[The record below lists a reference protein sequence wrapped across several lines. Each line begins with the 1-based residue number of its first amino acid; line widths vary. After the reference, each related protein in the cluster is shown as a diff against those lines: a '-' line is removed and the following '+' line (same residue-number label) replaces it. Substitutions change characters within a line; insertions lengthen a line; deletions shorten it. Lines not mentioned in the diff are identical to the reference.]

1 MQIQRVDFA
10 GLNPA
15 TQVSSGHASAGGNSL
30 PAAPTHE
37 SVPIER
43 ARVAVA
49 VEPGNTLVYRFLDRQ
64 TGDVFLQVPPEQ
76 ALHAVQQIE
85 EQLHKTEQPRHR
97 VDFRG

>member
-1 MQIQRVDFA
+1 MPIQGVAPA
-10 GLNPA
+10 GLNSA
-15 TQVSSGHASAGGNSL
+15 TQVLSGNASAGGNPRSS
-30 PAAPTHE
+30 APTQE

-49 VEPGNTLVYRFLDRQ
+49 VENGNTLVYRFLDRQ

-76 ALHAVQQIE
+76 ALRAVQQIE
-85 EQLHKTEQPRHR
+85 EQLHKTEQPPHR